1 MVSGAQGETFP
12 LQAEDGISYRA
23 FVIGD
28 KSNCSLFLVG
38 NSNRVNRGT
47 DGGVNNESWY
57 ILWHN
62 FEKIQ
67 ECLAANE
74 IFLFECTLFN
84 KL

>member
-47 DGGVNNESWY
+47 DGGVNNES
-57 ILWHN
+57 
-62 FEKIQ
+62 
-67 ECLAANE
+67 
-74 IFLFECTLFN
+74 
-84 KL
+84 